1 MTSRVWLLTVL
12 VVVGILLAGCGLLRE
27 PEEASG
33 PIEAI
38 PLELQTPVAEETQA
52 TATAEPVVEVQPVDE
67 DVAATAEAYPAPD
80 EASGAEA
87 LAESYPGAEETKEA
101 PVTEE
106 LRVYQI
112 VQEASQARFEL
123 DEDLRGQR
131 TTVVG
136 TTNQVAGELAL
147 NLTDLSTTQ
156 IGTIQVN
163 ARTLLTDNNFRN
175 RAIHNEILQTGAYE
189 FIIFTPTAVNGL
201 PDSVAVGEEVSF
213 TVEGDLTIRDVT
225 QPATF
230 EVTAVAVSETELA
243 GTASSA
249 VEREAF
255 SLTIPEVRNVANVEE
270 VVALVIEFVA
280 RA

>member
-1 MTSRVWLLTVL
+1 MKIRVFLLPML
-12 VVVGILLAGCGLLRE
+12 VVVGFLVVGCGLLRE
-27 PEEASG
+27 PEGASG

-38 PLELQTPVAEETQA
+38 PLALETPVVDEAS
-52 TATAEPVVEVQPVDE
+52 ATAEPVVDVATPEVQE
-67 DVAATAEAYPAPD
+67 TEAAYPAVD
-80 EASGAEA
+80 EGSGAGVA
-87 LAESYPGAEETKEA
+87 AEPYPGVEDTEEA
-101 PVTEE
+101 AVTGE

-112 VQEASQARFEL
+112 SQEQSQARFEL

-136 TTNQVAGELAL
+136 VTNQVAGELAV
-147 NLTDLSTTQ
+147 NLADLSTAR

-175 RAIHNEILQTGAYE
+175 RAIHNEILETGAYE
-189 FIIFTPTAVNGL
+189 FITFAPTAITGL
-201 PDSVAVGEEVSF
+201 PDAVEVGDEVNF
-213 TVEGDLTIRDVT
+213 TIEGDLTIRDIT

-230 EVTAVAVSETELA
+230 EVSAVAVSETELA

-255 SLTIPEVRNVANVEE
+255 NLTIPEVRNVANVEE
-270 VVALVIEFVA
+270 VVTLVIEFVA

>member
-1 MTSRVWLLTVL
+1 MTSRVLLLPVL
-12 VVVGILLAGCGLLRE
+12 VVVGFLLVGCGLLRE

-38 PLELQTPVAEETQA
+38 PLEVQA
-52 TATAEPVVEVQPVDE
+52 TVTAEPIATVEPVE
-67 DVAATAEAYPAPD
+67 EEVTEEAYPAPD
-80 EASGAEA
+80 EASGEEEQV
-87 LAESYPGAEETKEA
+87 ESYPSAEVEEAAVAEDSAGAEA
-101 PVTEE
+101 

-112 VQEASQARFEL
+112 VQEASQALFEL

-136 TTNQVAGELAL
+136 TTNQVAGELAV
-147 NLTDLSTTQ
+147 NLADLSTAQ

-175 RAIHNEILQTGAYE
+175 RAIHNEILETGVYE
-189 FIIFTPTAVNGL
+189 FITFAPTAVKGL

-213 TVEGDLTIRDVT
+213 TIEGDLTIRDVT

-255 SLTIPEVRNVANVEE
+255 GLTIPEVRNVANVEE